1 MSKMLS
7 TEQILNAK
15 FTPVS
20 KGTYSAEEVDAF
32 LNTVAES
39 YENSLNNNQELI
51 KKISILADKIESYRN
66 DEEAIKLALLDA
78 HKMAENVNKT
88 ANEKA
93 ETLVSE
99 AEGRAKIILDGANRQ
114 SAQMIDDAK
123 EKAKEIVDNA
133 RTAVA
138 SLTERAQIETDN
150 TIAEAKKKAAEIVAN
165 AEEKGRE
172 IIGTSKQSYEFY
184 SAELEKIQDETSK
197 FKATIEEI
205 CKGQLNLLGDIP
217 GSFAAVVSAAA
228 SIPAVASV
236 VAEEPAEEEA
246 VEETAEETAE
256 VLAAEPVADAFDE
269 IIEEINVSQP
279 VEEIPEVDAET
290 EAEPE
295 EEHDASALALM
306 AEINGLAADVMNVV
320 EDPVYAEPVYEE
332 EIGSEGDY
340 VQQEFV
346 SEVDDDDDLF
356 GMIDDVEFDNI
367 SEPDSIPSSL
377 DDLIPDVLFA
387 SEEKE
392 EEFAADFDDDFSEE
406 LQLEENDDGDDEFR
420 GFQIDLDSITDDDD
434 NDDDDIT
441 SLFDSLF
448 DD

>member
-1 MSKMLS
+1 MNSMLT

-32 LNTVAES
+32 LNTVAAS
-39 YENSLNNNQELI
+39 YENSLNSNQELI

-78 HKMAENVNKT
+78 HKMAESVNKS

-184 SAELEKIQDETSK
+184 SAELEKIQAETSK

-228 SIPAVASV
+228 AIPAAAPVM
-236 VAEEPAEEEA
+236 AEEPAEEEVT
-246 VEETAEETAE
+246 VEETVEETVAE
-256 VLAAEPVADAFDE
+256 EPVADAFDE
-269 IIEEINVSQP
+269 IIEEINDAEP
-279 VEEIPEVDAET
+279 ETAVEEPEAVED
-290 EAEPE
+290 EPEE

-320 EDPVYAEPVYEE
+320 EETSAEEPVYEE
-332 EIGSEGDY
+332 ELAPAEEAFAAD
-340 VQQEFV
+340 E
-346 SEVDDDDDLF
+346 EEDDLF
-356 GMIDDVEFDNI
+356 SLIDDVEFDGI

-377 DDLIPDVLFA
+377 DDLIPDVAFDNA
-387 SEEKE
+387 SEDDE
-392 EEFAADFDDDFSEE
+392 EMFVPAFGGDASE
-406 LQLEENDDGDDEFR
+406 LQPAEEDDDEFE
-420 GFQIDLDSITDDDD
+420 GFQIDLDSIEDD
-434 NDDDDIT
+434 NDDDDDIT